1 MSRALK
7 ACFLLFAAMAAPVQA
22 GAADSGQST
31 AVRAAKSVFIVRHFQ
46 KAEGADPSLTAE
58 GAANAQRLAAA
69 LKDKGV
75 RAIFATE
82 TKRAMESAA
91 PLAKQLGLKVTA
103 YDPANPAG
111 LAAEVAAA
119 GGPVLIVG
127 HSNTVPG
134 LVELFGGARPAPL
147 SDTDYGTLYDVEP
160 DGRVITAPVR

>member
-1 MSRALK
+1 M
-7 ACFLLFAAMAAPVQA
+7 
-22 GAADSGQST
+22 
-31 AVRAAKSVFIVRHFQ
+31 
-46 KAEGADPSLTAE
+46 
-58 GAANAQRLAAA
+58 
-69 LKDKGV
+69 
-75 RAIFATE
+75 
-82 TKRAMESAA
+82 
-91 PLAKQLGLKVTA
+91 TA